1 MQESSAAPDP
11 PRSTTS
17 APTIDPRLMES
28 IHEGNCV
35 AFVGAGFS
43 AAAGLPRWKDLI
55 RSIAADM
62 PPGEGRPERE
72 LVHSLLNDN
81 PAPSSRELEMA
92 AQILYDALGGDI
104 FRGRLAAALHRNPL
118 PEVMRLRLKHLRG
131 IPFRAIVT
139 TNFDPLLPGLPPT
152 ADAYRSLLRSR
163 RPSPWRDAI
172 ARVALNLEPAG
183 SASSDAD
190 SIVVQLHGR
199 LDDADS
205 LVLTRSQYRKRVYA
219 DPAYLTV
226 LRSLLATSTVLF
238 LGYSLTDA
246 YLNELRSEL
255 VEAFS
260 SSASAGDPLAWA
272 VLEDVSEVA
281 CRYYERYEGLG
292 VVAYRSGH
300 GRRDHSGFDAILKA
314 IYDQT
319 NPIHRLGELLAG
331 RRVLWFDPNP
341 DHNNRGRE
349 LLRAA
354 ASESGEDADSFGER
368 FVEATTL
375 DRAWNLLSEAG
386 KFDLVISHWGHG
398 MYAQDRANGEELLR
412 RVARLRANGI
422 TAPPVV
428 IFAGGGAFEVV
439 NRRRALGLG
448 AAEFVSRWEDLIAV
462 MERVLGAKASRR

>member
-1 MQESSAAPDP
+1 MISS
-11 PRSTTS
+11 
-17 APTIDPRLMES
+17 IDPRLMAS

-43 AAAGLPRWKDLI
+43 AAAGLPQWKDLI
-55 RSIAADM
+55 RSIA
-62 PPGEGRPERE
+62 GEAPRDAGAAEHE
-72 LVHSLLNDN
+72 LVRSLLDDRR
-81 PAPSSRELEMA
+81 PRSSRELEMA
-92 AQILYDALGGDI
+92 AQLLFDALGADT
-104 FRGRLAAALHRNPL
+104 FSRRLAAAMDRRPL
-118 PEVMRLRLKHLRG
+118 TDPMQSRLKHLRG

-139 TNFDPLLPGLPPT
+139 TNFDPLLPGMPPR
-152 ADAYRSLLRSR
+152 ADAYRRLLRGR
-163 RPSPWRDAI
+163 RASPWREAI
-172 ARVALNLEPAG
+172 ARVALDLEPR
-183 SASSDAD
+183 SAAAADAD
-190 SIVVQLHGR
+190 PLVVQLHGR

-205 LVLTRSQYRKRVYA
+205 LVLTRAQYRKRLYA

-260 SSASAGDPLAWA
+260 GKGAAGDPLAWA

-292 VVAYRSGH
+292 VVAYRSGD
-300 GRRDHSGFDAILKA
+300 GGRDHSGFDVILKA

-341 DHNNRGRE
+341 AHNNHGRD

-354 ASESGEDADSFGER
+354 AADCGDGGDAFGER
-368 FVEATTL
+368 FVETTTF
-375 DRAWNLLSEAG
+375 DGAWSLLSAPG
-386 KFDLVISHWGHG
+386 DFDLVISHWGHG
-398 MYAQDRANGEELLR
+398 AYGAGRANGEELLR
-412 RVARLRANGI
+412 RVSEQRATGRA
-422 TAPPVV
+422 APPVV
-428 IFAGGGAFEVV
+428 IFAGRGDFEAV
-439 NRRRALGLG
+439 NRRHALRLG

-462 MERVLGAKASRR
+462 LERVLGPTFSDRGTGLGP

>member
-1 MQESSAAPDP
+1 MSAVP
-11 PRSTTS
+11 S
-17 APTIDPRLMES
+17 IDPRLMQS

-43 AAAGLPRWKDLI
+43 AAAGLPPWKDLI
-55 RSIAADM
+55 RSIAADV
-62 PPGEGRPERE
+62 PLREGRPESE
-72 LVHSLLNDN
+72 LVHSLLNDS

-92 AQILYDALGGDI
+92 AQILYDALGGDR
-104 FRGRLAAALHRNPL
+104 FRGRLAAALHKNPL
-118 PEVMRLRLKHLRG
+118 PDVMDLRLKHLRG

-152 ADAYRSLLRSR
+152 ADAYRRLLRSR

-172 ARVALNLEPAG
+172 TRVALNLAPAG
-183 SASSDAD
+183 GAPSDAD

-199 LDDADS
+199 LDDAES
-205 LVLTRSQYRKRVYA
+205 LVLTRSQYRKRLYA

-226 LRSLLATSTVLF
+226 LRSLLATTTVLF

-260 SSASAGDPLAWA
+260 GSRSAGDPLAWA

-281 CRYYERYEGLG
+281 CRYYEQYEGLG
-292 VVAYRSGH
+292 VVGYRSADG
-300 GRRDHSGFDAILKA
+300 GIDHSGFDAILKA

-354 ASESGEDADSFGER
+354 AAESGDDADSFGER

-375 DRAWNLLSEAG
+375 DKAWSLLSQAG

-398 MYAQDRANGEELLR
+398 MYPDGRANGDELLR
-412 RVARLRANGI
+412 RVARLRADGT

-428 IFAGGGAFEVV
+428 IFAGGGDFEVV

-448 AAEFVSRWEDLIAV
+448 AAELVSRWEDLIAV
-462 MERVLGAKASRR
+462 LERVLGATVSRR